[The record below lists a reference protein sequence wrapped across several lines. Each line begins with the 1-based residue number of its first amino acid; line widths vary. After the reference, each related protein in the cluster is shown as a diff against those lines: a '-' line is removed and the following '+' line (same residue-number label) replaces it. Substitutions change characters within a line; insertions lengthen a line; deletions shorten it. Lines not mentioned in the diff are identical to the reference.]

1 MSRAVVYEK
10 FGGPGALELRDVP
23 EPHAGRGQVRVRV
36 GAAGLNPMDWGI
48 SSRPEAAA
56 RFGITVPS
64 GFGSDFAGV
73 VDEVGDGVTGFAV
86 GDRVYGGAMAR
97 AVAEFVVLNSPSDPV
112 WHTPEGISDE
122 VASTLPVAGLTAAAA
137 VAAIDPRAGDTVLI
151 GGAAGGV
158 GAFAVQLAKLADARV
173 IGTASESTF
182 EFLRQLG
189 AEPVAYGPGLDDR
202 VRALAPDGVTGA
214 NRPIRDRDC
223 RDRARTRR
231 APPADL
237 HHRRNTQPARW
248 RARDRRHRR
257 DPGRHEAHHGR
268 DPRRRDRRADRRE
281 VPDGAHLRRRDAPG
295 RTPCPRQD
303 RDHAVTAKRG
313 RDKTRSAAPTP
324 RDPDSRRWE
333 SACFGCASAI
343 QRRR

>member
-97 AVAEFVVLNSPSDPV
+97 AVAEFVVLNPPSDPV

-158 GAFAVQLAKLADARV
+158 GAFAVPLAKLAGLPSDWYRLREHVRV
-173 IGTASESTF
+173 PAPTRRRAGGIRPRTG
-182 EFLRQLG
+182 RPG
-189 AEPVAYGPGLDDR
+189 AGPGSRWRDR
-202 VRALAPDGVTGA
+202 G
-214 NRPIRDRDC
+214 NRPIRDRDG

-231 APPADL
+231 APQRISTIAAIP
-237 HHRRNTQPARW
+237 QPARW

-281 VPDGAHLRRRDAPG
+281 VPDGAQIRDAVTLQAG
-295 RTPCPRQD
+295 RHVHGKIVITP
-303 RDHAVTAKRG
+303 
-313 RDKTRSAAPTP
+313 
-324 RDPDSRRWE
+324 
-333 SACFGCASAI
+333 
-343 QRRR
+343 